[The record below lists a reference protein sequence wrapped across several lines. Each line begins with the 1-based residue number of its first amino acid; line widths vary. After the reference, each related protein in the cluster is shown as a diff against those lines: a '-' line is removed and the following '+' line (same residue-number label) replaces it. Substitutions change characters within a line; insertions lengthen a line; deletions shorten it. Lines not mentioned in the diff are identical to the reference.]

1 MKALF
6 LLVSLTASGAVL
18 AADDAAV
25 LRCRAIADVPARVA
39 CYDAMPLS
47 GAAPAAVPAARSAA
61 AAPAAAAVAPAAPAA
76 PAAAATPAVAAN
88 VEQNF
93 GLSSY
98 QLRQQAKEP
107 DTIESSIVGHI
118 EGWGPSTRF
127 NLANG
132 QIWRVADD
140 SQASI
145 IELDNPKVKLVRN
158 AIGTIFLEIQGT
170 NQSPRVRRVQ

>member
-6 LLVSLTASGAVL
+6 AFAALSVCGTAL
-18 AADDAAV
+18 ATDDAAV
-25 LRCRAIADVPARVA
+25 LRCRAISDLSGRVA

-47 GAAPAAVPAARSAA
+47 GAVRPASGP
-61 AAPAAAAVAPAAPAA
+61 AVAPAAVTTTATVATATTAA
-76 PAAAATPAVAAN
+76 TTAAASP
-88 VEQNF
+88 EQNF
-93 GLSSY
+93 GLSGI
-98 QLRQQAKEP
+98 QLRQQNNEP
-107 DTIESSIVGHI
+107 NAISSTLLGHI

-127 NLANG
+127 TLANG

-145 IELDNPKVKLVRN
+145 VEMDNPKVKLVRN
-158 AIGTIFLEIQGT
+158 GLGTIFLEIEGT

>member
-6 LLVSLTASGAVL
+6 AFAALSVCGTAL
-18 AADDAAV
+18 ATDDAAV
-25 LRCRAIADVPARVA
+25 LRCRAISDVSGRVA

-47 GAAPAAVPAARSAA
+47 GAARPAS
-61 AAPAAAAVAPAAPAA
+61 APAAAV
-76 PAAAATPAVAAN
+76 TTAAN
-88 VEQNF
+88 VATSAATSAATTVATSPEQNF
-93 GLSSY
+93 GLSGF
-98 QLRQQAKEP
+98 QLRQQNNEP
-107 DTIESSIVGHI
+107 NAISSTLVGHI

-127 NLANG
+127 TLANG

-145 IELDNPKVKLVRN
+145 VELDNPKVKLVRN
-158 AIGTIFLEIQGT
+158 GLGTIFLEIEGT

>member
-47 GAAPAAVPAARSAA
+47 NAAPAA
-61 AAPAAAAVAPAAPAA
+61 AAPAAAAARAVAAAPAAPAA
-76 PAAAATPAVAAN
+76 PVVAATPAPAAN
-88 VEQNF
+88 GEQNF
-93 GLSSY
+93 GLSGQ
-98 QLRQQAKEP
+98 QLRQQNKEP
-107 DTIESSIVGHI
+107 DTIESAIVGHI
-118 EGWGPSTRF
+118 EGWGPNTRF

-145 IELDNPKVKLVRN
+145 MEMDNPKVKLVRN
-158 AIGTIFLEIQGT
+158 SIGTIFLEIQGT
-170 NQSPRVRRVQ
+170 NQAPRVRRVQ